1 MGQLVVRN
9 HQCYKYTSTI
19 FMKYIFL
26 DFTFWSYEVR
36 SERSGSSS
44 RMVTKVLSSS
54 QEFLHHLYQTTK
66 IQNILEATNREL
78 FIEVHVILLL
88 TCYYW
93 PNIPTRGWLVR
104 RRSRILRSLLSTSV
118 LYSSSSNELL
128 RREVNITN
136 YKTNHTPS

>member
-9 HQCYKYTSTI
+9 HQYSNKYTSTI

-44 RMVTKVLSSS
+44 RMVTKVLPSS

-66 IQNILEATNREL
+66 IQNMLEATNREL

-88 TCYYW
+88 LVTTG
-93 PNIPTRGWLVR
+93 PTSPTEVGWLGGGLEF
-104 RRSRILRSLLSTSV
+104 SALYSLLQSFTALPLMNCSGG
-118 LYSSSSNELL
+118 
-128 RREVNITN
+128 
-136 YKTNHTPS
+136 K